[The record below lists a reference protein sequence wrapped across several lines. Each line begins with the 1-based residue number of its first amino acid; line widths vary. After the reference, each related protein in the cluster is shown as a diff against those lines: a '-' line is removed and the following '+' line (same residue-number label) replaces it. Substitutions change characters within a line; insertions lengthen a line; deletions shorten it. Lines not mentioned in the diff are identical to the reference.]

1 MTTYLRTKEYWITR
15 YKKGNYAQATNQTKH
30 IKTSKFL
37 VEKYGPR
44 IKDCKIFCELGVGS
58 GRNIHYFHEKYPEL
72 TYIGNDINPNTYED
86 IKSIYPNVLDYSSIE
101 ITDTLN
107 YLRKVIKIDV
117 TFTHGHLMHIPD
129 DVIDKVCA
137 LIAQKTDRYIL
148 LYEAY
153 LNEKGIGLIKK
164 WKYRR
169 YRFDR
174 DYEVMF
180 PGFVLEEKDIFR
192 HASKKG
198 IRYSR
203 YFFKRDS
210 LQL

>member
-1 MTTYLRTKEYWITR
+1 MTTYLKTKEYWITM
-15 YKKGNYAQATNQTKH
+15 YKKVNYAQATNQAKH
-30 IKTSKFL
+30 IKTSKFF
-37 VEKYGPR
+37 VEKYGSR
-44 IKDCKIFCELGVGS
+44 IKDCKIFCELGIGS

-107 YLRKVIKIDV
+107 YLRKDIKMDI
-117 TFTHGHLMHIPD
+117 TFTFGHLMHIPD
-129 DVIDKVCA
+129 DVIDEVCT

-153 LNEKGIGLIKK
+153 LNEKGIPLIKR

-180 PGFVLEEKDIFR
+180 PGFVLVEKEVS
-192 HASKKG
+192 HHESKKG
-198 IRYSR
+198 IKYGRYC
-203 YFFKRDS
+203 FKKDS